1 MRMKFICN
9 FLGKLIIQLAAKK
22 AYYANQQNWFIVLFC
37 IFSFILK
44 CRKKNIIV
52 YNDNTIQQKKK
63 THFISS
69 THSIFIPNIW
79 WQITY
84 LSKSGR
90 HWNGLNGELDS
101 VEFWQ
106 HKGSTTHW
114 TINTSE
120 ISIERSNDGREPL
133 DCFLLLLLMQQII

>member
-63 THFISS
+63 RILFRLPI
-69 THSIFIPNIW
+69 
-79 WQITY
+79 Q
-84 LSKSGR
+84 
-90 HWNGLNGELDS
+90 
-101 VEFWQ
+101 
-106 HKGSTTHW
+106 
-114 TINTSE
+114 
-120 ISIERSNDGREPL
+120 
-133 DCFLLLLLMQQII
+133 FLFQTFDDR